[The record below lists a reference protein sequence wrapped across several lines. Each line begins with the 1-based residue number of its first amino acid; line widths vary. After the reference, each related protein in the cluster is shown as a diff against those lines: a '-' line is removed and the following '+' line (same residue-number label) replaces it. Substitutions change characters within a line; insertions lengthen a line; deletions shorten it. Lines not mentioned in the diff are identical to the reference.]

1 MKNQWQNNLRDRME
15 RHEEPAPDGLWNRI
29 EQIMNA
35 GSYNKAVQARRNTLL
50 WGLRI
55 GTVAAVALILFYIGL
70 HTLGLKENVENMQ
83 TAEQQLKKNLA
94 PDRHHSPNKPAT
106 KIEEQ
111 LLAHRAEAGKL
122 TENVSKT
129 TKASTIAETGETV
142 KLQQN
147 DEQQQP
153 QDESYTREETPTQ
166 HQADPN
172 PQRPVIETTNTPAFQ
187 LPVNRHRRKSAKW
200 QADVY
205 ASNIPSGATSTHN
218 GYDSFRPYAF
228 PSEEEEYVVAAVR
241 SDLPEGISV
250 LSEYQHVYTD
260 IEHSQPVVLGVSMQ
274 YHLDE
279 RWSVTSGL
287 TYTMLSSR
295 LRSGTDNHYYNSRQT
310 LHYVGIP
317 LNVNYTVWENDK
329 ISTYVSG
336 GGMVEKNVSGTLS
349 TNFVIDNKLQ
359 TRSRQEISVKPLQ
372 WSVNS
377 AIGIQHRLT
386 NNIGIYAEPG
396 VAYHFR
402 NGSKVETIY
411 KEKPL
416 NFNVSL
422 GLRFSLNK

>member
-1 MKNQWQNNLRDRME
+1 
-15 RHEEPAPDGLWNRI
+15 
-29 EQIMNA
+29 
-35 GSYNKAVQARRNTLL
+35 
-50 WGLRI
+50 
-55 GTVAAVALILFYIGL
+55 
-70 HTLGLKENVENMQ
+70 
-83 TAEQQLKKNLA
+83 
-94 PDRHHSPNKPAT
+94 
-106 KIEEQ
+106 
-111 LLAHRAEAGKL
+111 
-122 TENVSKT
+122 
-129 TKASTIAETGETV
+129 
-142 KLQQN
+142 
-147 DEQQQP
+147 
-153 QDESYTREETPTQ
+153 
-166 HQADPN
+166 
-172 PQRPVIETTNTPAFQ
+172 
-187 LPVNRHRRKSAKW
+187 
-200 QADVY
+200 
-205 ASNIPSGATSTHN
+205 
-218 GYDSFRPYAF
+218 
-228 PSEEEEYVVAAVR
+228 
-241 SDLPEGISV
+241 
-250 LSEYQHVYTD
+250 
-260 IEHSQPVVLGVSMQ
+260 
-274 YHLDE
+274 DE

-349 TNFVIDNKLQ
+349 TDFVIDNELQ
-359 TRSRQEISVKPLQ
+359 TQSRQKISVKPLQ

-377 AIGIQHRLT
+377 AIGIQYRLT